1 MTDITI
7 VSEFYP
13 PNLIGYPPSRIGGAE
28 VQAMRTVEGL
38 TRMGLKVKV
47 ICFDSNNG
55 TREETINGVKIVR
68 YHLQTHRGKI
78 LSMLSPVIK
87 ALNKHEKETE
97 IYHLYNIYPLAGGGL
112 YKLMAGRKPVVANLD
127 NFGGYCPI
135 SVGTCD
141 PCNLIN
147 RYYCLKNE
155 VKNITEKLACLPY
168 ASIFP
173 LLTLLSKQVDKYIAV
188 SEFVK
193 QEYVKYGYDPR
204 KLIVLPNSIDIANW
218 QGAIRKQPHEG
229 MNLIYVGRM
238 SWEKRIDVLIKA
250 FQKVSNEYPNTKLIL
265 IGDGPLLDT
274 YHSLVKQLYP
284 DSRKVIFTGYLK
296 PDDIKY
302 YYSIA
307 DLFVYPSIAEAFGI
321 SLLEAMAYDIPAVVS
336 DHAALKDVVKDAGI
350 TFRAGQVE
358 DLARKISLLIDDPDK
373 LLALRKR
380 CKHVLSE
387 YADDKVLRDLIKVYE
402 DMLCN

>member
-1 MTDITI
+1 LTDITI
-7 VSEFYP
+7 VSEFYA
-13 PNLIGYPPSRIGGAE
+13 PNLIGGAE
-28 VQAMRTVEGL
+28 VQAMRRVEGL

-68 YHLQTHRGKI
+68 YHLQTHKGKI
-78 LSMLSPVIK
+78 LSMLSPVTK

-112 YKLMAGRKPVVANLD
+112 YKLMAGRKPVVANID
-127 NFGGYCPI
+127 HRGGYCPI
-135 SVGTCD
+135 STGTCD

-155 VKNITEKLACLPY
+155 TKNITEKLACLPY

-173 LLTLLSKQVDKYIAV
+173 LLTLLSKQVDKHIAV

-193 QEYVKYGYDPR
+193 QEYIKYGYDPR
-204 KLIVLPNSIDIANW
+204 KLIVIPNSIDIANW
-218 QGAIRKQPHEG
+218 QSAIRKPHEG
-229 MNLIYVGRM
+229 TNLIYVGRM
-238 SWEKRIDVLIKA
+238 TWEKCIDVLIKA

-284 DSRKVIFTGYLK
+284 DSKKVIFTGYLK

-307 DLFVYPSIAEAFGI
+307 DLFVYPSIGEAFGI
-321 SLLEAMAYDIPAVVS
+321 SLLEAMAYDVPALVS
-336 DHAALKDVVKDAGI
+336 DGGALKDIVKDAGI
-350 TFRAGQVE
+350 TFRVGQVE